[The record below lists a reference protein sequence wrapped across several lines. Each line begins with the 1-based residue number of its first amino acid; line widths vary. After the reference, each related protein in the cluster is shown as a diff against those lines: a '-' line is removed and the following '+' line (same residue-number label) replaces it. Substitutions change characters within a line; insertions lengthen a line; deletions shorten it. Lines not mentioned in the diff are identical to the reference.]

1 MRGASGGVV
10 VLGVRWIAFEE
21 NPADTPS
28 RLLLNGSAS
37 HAQGEFVVLVTER
50 GRLFFWGENGD
61 DDDPTTAPPSRSL
74 QNLRLPP
81 SIFVCLSLFFFL
93 RGSASL
99 LGFLLAF

>member
-50 GRLFFWGENGD
+50 GRLFFFG
-61 DDDPTTAPPSRSL
+61 
-74 QNLRLPP
+74 
-81 SIFVCLSLFFFL
+81 
-93 RGSASL
+93 
-99 LGFLLAF
+99 